1 MAIET
6 ATIMVAMTMVLIAK
20 NADGD
25 ESSVGDPHGDGDDV
39 TALLVMV
46 ITILR
51 DSDGNGH
58 TEAGADAGVEKGKVI
73 LADGAFQP
81 PARCYRGELELP
93 PVSLGA

>member
-1 MAIET
+1 MAMEM

-46 ITILR
+46 IAILTVTVMVTVIQR
-51 DSDGNGH
+51 LVRIQVSRG
-58 TEAGADAGVEKGKVI
+58 GK
-73 LADGAFQP
+73 
-81 PARCYRGELELP
+81 
-93 PVSLGA
+93 

>member
-1 MAIET
+1 MAMEM

-46 ITILR
+46 ITIL
-51 DSDGNGH
+51 
-58 TEAGADAGVEKGKVI
+58 TVTVGKIQRLVQI
-73 LADGAFQP
+73 QVS
-81 PARCYRGELELP
+81 RGESK
-93 PVSLGA
+93 VSR